1 MRTPRKQYVFCK
13 VAALFDFSPRT
24 LNAQSQDGDHKD
36 ESAGSFESN
45 SCFPRRPTDDG
56 TIGSFVLSH
65 ASASHGVSPNG
76 SDAGASGTGLQASSL
91 DRGID
96 WGAVR
101 FVLVCARQVV
111 LTRWGN
117 RYLLGSVV
125 IARPSAPAPHP
136 SQCAAS
142 RQCLDSSSP
151 AVSAPHPRSLQAV
164 LSYVLRWAASDR

>member
-1 MRTPRKQYVFCK
+1 MCGRTSSCCRVTSFESIGLAGRPSARRIGDAAFTRTKPHHLMRTPRKQYVFCK
-13 VAALFDFSPRT
+13 VGALFDFSPRT
-24 LNAQSQDGDHKD
+24 LNAQSQDGDHTD

-101 FVLVCARQVV
+101 FVLVCARQ
-111 LTRWGN
+111 
-117 RYLLGSVV
+117 
-125 IARPSAPAPHP
+125 P
-136 SQCAAS
+136 CS
-142 RQCLDSSSP
+142 RGGKIDICLE
-151 AVSAPHPRSLQAV
+151 AL
-164 LSYVLRWAASDR
+164 